1 MTDEQTWHERPAWK
15 KEPAWWSCDRCTHGV
30 YDSEYAYRYTNDG
43 EPVTMEIVLC
53 NQFDIKDGYYNG
65 VGTQRKKKNDLVDVT
80 KQPPLPC
87 GIVCW
92 ACNGRFFNDAG
103 HTIIS

>member
-30 YDSEYAYRYTNDG
+30 YDPEYAYRYTNDG
-43 EPVTMEIVLC
+43 DPVTMEIVLC

-65 VGTQRKKKNDLVDVT
+65 VGTQRKKKNELVDVD
-80 KQPPLPC
+80 KQPSLRHRLL
-87 GIVCW
+87 GL
-92 ACNGRFFNDAG
+92 
-103 HTIIS
+103 